1 MRTFVGSAGSALL
14 AAGLHLEDR
23 ASPVQF
29 KAATIQEELFQLAP
43 GALNAGLCP
52 GCGKSKPL
60 PHLLL
65 REALPLRQQQGVA
78 VGGLQFVNE
87 LSHARA
93 EVWQVGG
100 NFGCNS
106 FRKRLPR
113 PQPAKVIGDGVARDA
128 PDPCFDAL
136 ASFERRKAALNLD
149 EDVLQDVFGCGVVAD
164 SGADEGAKPARQRF
178 PDAFHRRG
186 HFRRSI
192 RVRSTPRQ
200 A

>member
-1 MRTFVGSAGSALL
+1 MPFEFGADVNVSVPVGLIA
-14 AAGLHLEDR
+14 
-23 ASPVQF
+23 
-29 KAATIQEELFQLAP
+29 
-43 GALNAGLCP
+43 
-52 GCGKSKPL
+52 
-60 PHLLL
+60 
-65 REALPLRQQQGVA
+65 
-78 VGGLQFVNE
+78 
-87 LSHARA
+87 
-93 EVWQVGG
+93 
-100 NFGCNS
+100 
-106 FRKRLPR
+106 
-113 PQPAKVIGDGVARDA
+113 A